1 MWTDNE
7 TNIDLIGFKVHADL
21 IQNVV
26 TDEKV
31 LPTVLGVFGDWGGGK
46 SSIMQM
52 LQEELKTDPR
62 YKDDVICLYFNG
74 WMFEGYEDAKTALL
88 TSILKEL
95 KNNERFGESIK
106 DQVEDLLQR
115 VDYMEILKIGAKSV
129 WKYVIPVLVTVLSG
143 GTVPAIIP
151 VLLGSILNEKSDEKK
166 SSEES
171 KSDESKKDKNDSVDF
186 SKIFNESAK
195 KSDLLEIRKFR
206 EDFGK
211 MLEKTNIQSLVILVD
226 DLDRCLP
233 ERIIETLEAIKLFVL
248 VPKTAFVIGADR
260 RIVEHAISTRYV
272 TKEFEELNNSRTNI
286 ETAKLEALKLIT
298 DYLEKLIQIPYQ
310 LPRLS
315 PSEIETY
322 INLLACQ
329 KYLTNDEDK
338 KLILEDWKSK
348 RSRNF
353 YSAYQ
358 YDSIREVLGTE
369 KINSELEK
377 QLKWSSS
384 IAQVITEG
392 LKGNPRQVKR
402 MLNMLLLRKR
412 LAEVAN
418 IGIKDETLAKIM
430 VLEYSHLQRFYE
442 LNEWQAA
449 EDGHP
454 EKLIRLEANARNEE
468 GDVPIKPE
476 DKLEDWQSPSMQ
488 KWLQMEPAL
497 KEVDLRDY
505 FWLMRD
511 RTSSTLAG
519 VTMVSPSVRKIYDAL
534 IEGNDGQKEIES
546 KRALE
551 LENSD
556 REALLGL
563 LQHQIVTSPNQRKG
577 YEALLL
583 LAVKKLVGA
592 GYTYIKIVSE
602 ISPELLPVQV
612 VPDLS
617 RLGKEDEQYKQDTE
631 DLLKRFA
638 KDQKTLV
645 GKAAEKLLKR
655 TEK

>member
-7 TNIDLIGFKVHADL
+7 TKIDLIGFRVHADL

-26 TDEKV
+26 TDDKV

-52 LQEELKTDPR
+52 LKHELETDVR
-62 YKDDVICLYFNG
+62 YKDDVICLYFNS

-95 KNNERFGESIK
+95 KDNQRIDAKVKEQIDS
-106 DQVEDLLQR
+106 LLQR
-115 VDYMEILKIGAKSV
+115 VDYMEILKTGAKSL
-129 WKYVIPVLVTVLSG
+129 WKYVIPIIITVWSG
-143 GTVPAIIP
+143 GTIPAIIP
-151 VLLGSILNEKSDEKK
+151 AILGSMIGEKSATDGDKKEKK
-166 SSEES
+166 EDSA
-171 KSDESKKDKNDSVDF
+171 DNDSLAVF
-186 SKIFNESAK
+186 SKFFKDSDK

-206 EDFGK
+206 EDFER
-211 MLEKTNIQSLVILVD
+211 MLTGTNIQSLVILID

-272 TKEFEELNNSRTNI
+272 SKQFEDLNKAKSELDKSKTESI
-286 ETAKLEALKLIT
+286 TLIT

-329 KYLTNDEDK
+329 KYLQSDEDK
-338 KLILEDWKSK
+338 NLVLEDWKSK

-353 YSAYQ
+353 YSPYQ
-358 YDSIREVLGTE
+358 FESIKAVLGKG
-369 KINSELEK
+369 KINNELEK
-377 QLKWSSS
+377 QLTWSSS
-384 IAQVITEG
+384 IAHVITEG

-402 MLNMLLLRKR
+402 MLNMLLLRKK

-418 IGIKDETLAKIM
+418 IEIKDEILAKIM

-442 LNEWQAA
+442 LNEWQAT

-454 EKLIRLEANARNEE
+454 AKLIKLEKNARQVDGSEQ
-468 GDVPIKPE
+468 IKTE
-476 DKLEDWQSPSMQ
+476 DKLDDWQTPSIL

-497 KEVDLRDY
+497 EEVDLRDY
-505 FWLMRD
+505 YWLMRD

-519 VTMVSPSVRKIYDAL
+519 VNMVSPVVRKIFTGLLD
-534 IEGNDGQKEIES
+534 GNDGEKEVEA
-546 KRALE
+546 KNALG
-551 LENSD
+551 LENPD

-563 LQHQIVTSPNQRKG
+563 LQQQIISNPKQRKG
-577 YEALLL
+577 YEALLN
-583 LAVKKLVGA
+583 LATKKLDGA
-592 GYTYIKIVSE
+592 GYTLIKIAGE
-602 ISPELLPVQV
+602 ISPDSLPIQI
-612 VPDLS
+612 VPDIT
-617 RLGKEDEQYKQDTE
+617 RLGIEDTQFKQDAENLVKT
-631 DLLKRFA
+631 FA
-638 KDQKTLV
+638 ENHPKTSL
-645 GKAAEKLLKR
+645 GKAAIRELGKVKR
-655 TEK
+655 